1 MKMIS
6 QVNNFIKKPVVVGTL
21 LPLAAVSL
29 MVIVSSVERSSSV
42 NSKNI
47 ANSEYNGGAEVVD
60 DLIGIGLGI
69 QRDVLS
75 IKATDFVDIYEVR
88 QTGVIANPNELESEL
103 SEIENRALSILKKV
117 AESREVI
124 ENKAKSKQYLK

>member
-1 MKMIS
+1 MIS